1 MPLTRPTASQVNFAV
16 TDISDPLLRINSGET
31 GTADKDAGIVIERGN
46 DTNVALLWDESA
58 NEFGLVNT
66 SESGSTSGNVTIAS
80 YANLHAGTVGVGEV
94 SVLETVAITLATT
107 TQTAIDTFSVSTYRS
122 CKYAIQATNTVTS
135 EYQVVEVLL
144 IHNGSTAYITTYG
157 TIYTGSAE
165 LATFAVDISSGSVR
179 LLVTGASAN
188 STQYKITRMSTV
200 V

>member
-122 CKYAIQATNTVTS
+122 CKYAIQTTNTVTS